1 MSAMLVYQ
9 KGSYHPKTTSFGDD
23 RGHPSCRSCW
33 EPHLFSRR
41 KRADGTFWHSTELH
55 LRGQQWTRFLQE
67 DCHRIDLY
75 GNIYGKIWKYIWNF
89 CYIFLHFT
97 EFRVSIHD
105 IHVLDL
111 SCTFPQFSFVLRLCG
126 LRKPMSFIGPLE
138 VAFKV
143 EPSNSASSS
152 SKAAWPS
159 ADLQEF
165 FCSPWSEL
173 PKIFGIERYK

>member
-75 GNIYGKIWKYIWNF
+75 GNIYGKVWKYIWNF
-89 CYIFLHFT
+89 CDIFLHVT

-126 LRKPMSFIGPLE
+126 LRKPMSFISLSSTGSGLQSG
-138 VAFKV
+138 AFKLCFILFQGCL
-143 EPSNSASSS
+143 AIRR
-152 SKAAWPS
+152 
-159 ADLQEF
+159 
-165 FCSPWSEL
+165 SP
-173 PKIFGIERYK
+173 GILLLSVVRVTQNFRD